1 MTEKNKETG
10 PFSLV
15 VSVYNEEEALS
26 DFLAETQKV
35 LRAMDRDYE
44 LIFVNDGSRDG
55 SRRILDDFARRDLR
69 VRVIH
74 FSTNFGHEAAM
85 IAGIDHA
92 SGAFIICMDAD
103 LQHPPACLPD
113 MLAAFDAGY
122 DIVSMVRLRNASAG
136 IIKNITSSAF
146 YGVINLLSDVK
157 LLRNASDFFGISS
170 RAAAVLRTSFR
181 EKIRFLRGF
190 VQNIGFPSTVLSY
203 EAAGRVAG
211 KSKYSL
217 RKLFVFSI
225 NTIVCF
231 SDMPLKLG
239 MYAGAF
245 SAFLGLLVM
254 VYTIITWA
262 RVGTPNGY
270 ATIIVLLCFM
280 FSMLF
285 LLLGIIGKYMSILFS
300 ELKDRP
306 IYIVE
311 ETKNFD

>member
-1 MTEKNKETG
+1 
-10 PFSLV
+10 
-15 VSVYNEEEALS
+15 
-26 DFLAETQKV
+26 
-35 LRAMDRDYE
+35 
-44 LIFVNDGSRDG
+44 
-55 SRRILDDFARRDLR
+55 
-69 VRVIH
+69 
-74 FSTNFGHEAAM
+74 
-85 IAGIDHA
+85 
-92 SGAFIICMDAD
+92 
-103 LQHPPACLPD
+103 
-113 MLAAFDAGY
+113 
-122 DIVSMVRLRNASAG
+122 MVRLRNASAG

>member
-217 RKLFVFSI
+217 RTLFVFSI
-225 NTIVCF
+225 V
-231 SDMPLKLG
+231 
-239 MYAGAF
+239 
-245 SAFLGLLVM
+245 
-254 VYTIITWA
+254 
-262 RVGTPNGY
+262 
-270 ATIIVLLCFM
+270 
-280 FSMLF
+280 
-285 LLLGIIGKYMSILFS
+285 
-300 ELKDRP
+300 
-306 IYIVE
+306 
-311 ETKNFD
+311 